1 MTSETSSDIDINND
15 KKLILPSLKKDT
27 TETDFYLNLVANPSK
42 TLLESE
48 KSSSSLHFNNDEQ
61 NKSITSS
68 VNNYD
73 DNSSDDDNN
82 NVKIPEFIKKNSIKR
97 EKSRK
102 SSKLSS
108 SSSKA
113 QYEKVHISSTRH
125 SNRSHTDK
133 NDTDKP
139 SKTPELTPQ
148 QLRMKKIDLLR
159 KLSDIKSKGFK
170 LTKEYDFNSSI
181 EEMEYEYDLLKSFVD
196 RRNGLKLYKNTIMN
210 ISSIIEFVNGKYDP
224 FGIKLDGWSEH
235 MSVEVDSYDDVMEEL
250 YEKYKSSGKSMPPEL
265 KLFLLVGASAS
276 AFHFSKAFLSKTPG
290 LDGIMNMQPAL
301 ISKLVSNN
309 NPSQFMSEQELN
321 IMRQKQELQ
330 EKDKMIKQ
338 QMKEQQMQQM
348 QQMQQQQMQQMQQQQ
363 MQPPQMKQP
372 SFDVPLSTRPFFMQQ
387 NQQPNTP
394 ITKQPENFQNFH
406 QSVNFN
412 NPTPIGTP
420 SQLIQ
425 SNDPRSMLPNN
436 TLQNTNKPT
445 IKASESVRDIL
456 NKLHSRDT
464 DTIDTLDDSTNNDRL
479 VSDTMSDSNK
489 SKTKKTKKTLMSV
502 L

>member
-1 MTSETSSDIDINND
+1 
-15 KKLILPSLKKDT
+15 
-27 TETDFYLNLVANPSK
+27 
-42 TLLESE
+42 
-48 KSSSSLHFNNDEQ
+48 
-61 NKSITSS
+61 
-68 VNNYD
+68 
-73 DNSSDDDNN
+73 
-82 NVKIPEFIKKNSIKR
+82 
-97 EKSRK
+97 
-102 SSKLSS
+102 
-108 SSSKA
+108 
-113 QYEKVHISSTRH
+113 
-125 SNRSHTDK
+125 
-133 NDTDKP
+133 
-139 SKTPELTPQ
+139 
-148 QLRMKKIDLLR
+148 
-159 KLSDIKSKGFK
+159 
-170 LTKEYDFNSSI
+170 
-181 EEMEYEYDLLKSFVD
+181 
-196 RRNGLKLYKNTIMN
+196 
-210 ISSIIEFVNGKYDP
+210 
-224 FGIKLDGWSEH
+224 
-235 MSVEVDSYDDVMEEL
+235 
-250 YEKYKSSGKSMPPEL
+250 
-265 KLFLLVGASAS
+265 
-276 AFHFSKAFLSKTPG
+276 
-290 LDGIMNMQPAL
+290 MQPAL

-330 EKDKMIKQ
+330 EKDKMVKQ
-338 QMKEQQMQQM
+338 QMKEQMQQ
-348 QQMQQQQMQQMQQQQ
+348 QQMQQQQMQQQQMQQQ
-363 MQPPQMKQP
+363 MQPQMQQQMQMKQT
-372 SFDVPLSTRPFFMQQ
+372 SFDVPVSTRPYFMQQ

-489 SKTKKTKKTLMSV
+489 SKTKKSKKPLMSV